1 MSDIT
6 SLTLTELVK
15 NIKDKKIS
23 SEETTKAFI
32 DRGEKSRDLNSYIT
46 EDFSNALL
54 KAKSFDQ
61 KPNFDLK
68 SSIVIILYILYLSDS
83 LPTYL
88 ITT

>member
-6 SLTLTELVK
+6 SLTLTDLVK

-32 DRGEKSRDLNSYIT
+32 DRGEKSKDLNAYIT
-46 EDFSNALL
+46 EDFTNAIE
-54 KAKSFDQ
+54 KAKKFDQ

-68 SSIVIILYILYLSDS
+68 LSGIPIAVKD
-83 LPTYL
+83 
-88 ITT
+88 